1 MGGIIVALNRDR
13 PSWGDSR
20 SERVELTM
28 IIQIGKPTLEE
39 LLAIL
44 NEIEQDYEVFIA
56 SDDTQDYVDRIRIDD
71 KRKQV
76 IIIRTAE
83 QNADQAEKE
92 G

>member
-1 MGGIIVALNRDR
+1 
-13 PSWGDSR
+13 
-20 SERVELTM
+20 M

-83 QNADQAEKE
+83 QNAAQAEKE